1 MSGNMPRSG
10 DVATDETRNLISADK
25 VTGTSVYNRQ
35 GEKLGSVYDLMLN
48 KVNGQVAYAIMSFG
62 GFLGMGESYHPL
74 PWRALSYDTRQD
86 GYVVDIDR
94 RRLEAAPNYTASAE
108 PNWADRSYGQTID
121 RYYGY

>member
-10 DVATDETRNLISADK
+10 DVATYETRNLISADK

-62 GFLGMGESYHPL
+62 GFLGMSESYHTL

-94 RRLEAAPNYTASAE
+94 RRLEAAPKNTASAE

>member
-1 MSGNMPRSG
+1 MSANIPRSG
-10 DVATDETRNLISADK
+10 EVATDETRNLISADK

-48 KVNGQVAYAIMSFG
+48 KQSGQVAYAIMSFG

-74 PWRALSYDTRQD
+74 PWRALTYDTRQD

-94 RRLEAAPNYTASAE
+94 KRLEAAPNSTASAE
-108 PNWADRSYGQTID
+108 PNWADRSYGQSVD